1 MDRILRGDEDLHR
14 EELEVEDRELESGNR
29 LAARIQED
37 EQDET
42 YPEDG
47 GHPGDFPEPELP
59 GPGTEADRVHFP
71 LNQYEEGEKDRAPAV
86 TGSLVQ
92 ETFTEDSFE
101 ATYEFRAETEYNEEM
116 PMIAQLDEEQIEH
129 VLEYGDEDMNVT
141 VTGIENGLMVTAQYD
156 NPNSATEAVY
166 EVNQVV
172 ETLDQITDLDPE

>member
-1 MDRILRGDEDLHR
+1 MAARTR
-14 EELEVEDRELESGNR
+14 EE
-29 LAARIQED
+29 QP
-37 EQDET
+37 DET

-47 GHPGDFPEPELP
+47 NYPTDFPEPELP
-59 GPGTEADRVHFP
+59 GPDTEADRVQFP
-71 LNQYEEGEKDRAPAV
+71 LNQYEDGEKEERAPAV

-101 ATYEFRAETEYNEEM
+101 ATYEFRAETGYSGEM
-116 PMIAQLDEEQIEH
+116 PMIAQLDEGQIEH
-129 VLEYGDEDMNVT
+129 VLESGDEDMNVT

-172 ETLDQITDLDPE
+172 ETLDQITDLDPK